1 MFRGQ
6 FAGQIP
12 EQVSGQ
18 VLGRFREGSGAR
30 PEAGSGAGSGADSGA
45 GSGADSGAASGADSG
60 AGSGHSLCVGLV
72 GVTYYKM
79 VKLDMWP
86 CIPAPMPCARTA
98 RFMRLVCLCYLWCG
112 SVSQW
117 QGT

>member
-18 VLGRFREGSGAR
+18 VLGRFREGSGAG

-45 GSGADSGAASGADSG
+45 GSGADSGA
-60 AGSGHSLCVGLV
+60 GSGHYLCVGLV

-117 QGT
+117 QWT